1 MVEGALIQSFLDEF
15 NSIILDLKNIDIKID
30 DEDKV
35 VLWLS
40 LYLLPT
46 NTSKISC
53 CIEIMMHYL

>member
-15 NSIILDLKNIDIKID
+15 NSIILDLENIDIKID

-46 NTSKISC
+46 KTSKISY
-53 CIEIMMHYL
+53 CI